1 MPKTALILFAHGS
14 RDPDWAAPLKRV
26 RAAVLAASPTLKID
40 LAFLEFL
47 SPSLQECAA
56 AMVSE
61 GYDRI
66 VVVPMFIAQG
76 GHLKN
81 DLPLIVD
88 ELRTRFPQVAFD
100 MPGPVG
106 EADSVVQAMAAH
118 VLGLSVAGH

>member
-14 RDPDWAAPLKRV
+14 RDPEWASPLRRV
-26 RAAVLAASPTLKID
+26 RTAVLSGSPNLKIE

-47 SPSLQECAA
+47 APSLQDCAS

-61 GYDRI
+61 GFDRI
-66 VVVPMFIAQG
+66 VIVPMFIAQG

-81 DLPLIVD
+81 DLPLIID
-88 ELRTRFPQVAFD
+88 ELRGRFPNVGFE

-106 EADSVVQAMAAH
+106 EADSVVQAMASH
-118 VLGLSVAGH
+118 VLGLSAV